1 MMDTGLG
8 FIQPMFFI
16 GVVEDR
22 GDPRAEGRVKVRAF
36 GVHGSNRDIP
46 TQDLPWATLI
56 IGNHD
61 VNFTPP
67 PLNAWVFGFFIDGR
81 EAQQP
86 MIIGLIP
93 SQSFELVNPEVN
105 GWGTVPAE
113 DYDLQSQGTRPRDLG
128 LSPLSNLATGEF
140 LNETYNEALEINRIR
155 SIPIA
160 GGCARNHVP
169 IGNGNL
175 WGNDLAE
182 NAGGTVGPTDAIPAN
197 LPPLSGNRNLDEAKA
212 KAEAYIGRPISEA
225 EWGSLVR
232 ATFAEATSNP
242 AERAGVMSVML
253 NRVKSSKFPNTIDG
267 VLNQPNQFQAVTG
280 TSVEPGPSEGY
291 TANRSDAQLGVMAD
305 ALNTYLPEYS
315 NRGWIFFTSNIDA
328 AYKAGTNK
336 GFKNTVTNLPDSEVI
351 GGTVFGG
358 GSSGSSG
365 SAATDAGSSVN
376 PDTGPSPAPSASA
389 AKLDR
394 ADQIRTRIAGI
405 DKQLDTN
412 TSADTFEVLMAER
425 KALEAELASLE
436 ASSPTE
442 GTAGAPYSSYATP
455 QVDTSCVSTWDE
467 PASGYS
473 AKYPYNRVLQTATG
487 HSIELD
493 DTPGGER
500 IMIWHR
506 DGSYIQITGSSTSY
520 KNMGDKYEVNER
532 NNHVYIGGNNII
544 TIEGDSHVLVKG
556 NKVEEI
562 MGDYKQIVHGN
573 IMVGGAGRVEING
586 ADRTDIRSASLGLDS
601 NVENLNIRTGKN
613 IVFESGETI
622 SLKSRNIRIGASENM
637 SVSGETGLFLQS
649 VSGDVHLKSKGN
661 MFVNPEQNLYLKTE
675 GGSVAIQSQGPLK
688 MNSAGSFVSI
698 DSSSYM
704 SLGSE
709 ANLMMASKGGSVNLN
724 AAENMGLS
732 SKMMYM
738 QGKTDVNIMASGGQT
753 NIGASADI
761 TIASSGGNMF
771 AQATGNIN
779 IKGDAIVNIEAAGDM
794 NVKSLNMKLAGST
807 STEILSNSVKIEGS
821 GVMSIKGEA
830 TYVEGALVNI
840 LGNTV
845 FIDDV
850 IQLASGLAVPAFT
863 AVAPVEADPGNEVK
877 TKQEVQPASFDN
889 AAAAAGADVP
899 SSSADSS
906 SQAKAAEPPAAA
918 QSASA
923 GPSTPPDRHP
933 PSLTKFVRPPLQ
945 GPITREQASDL
956 QQMGGR
962 SGLTDAQLAALY
974 GR

>member
-1 MMDTGLG
+1 MDSGLG
-8 FIQPMFFI
+8 FIQPMFFV

-22 GDPRAEGRVKVRAF
+22 NDPRVEGRVKVRAF

-46 TQDLPWATLI
+46 TTELPWATLI

-93 SQSFELVNPEVN
+93 AQAVDLVDPETK

-113 DYDLQSQGTRPRDLG
+113 DYDLQSQGTRPRDIG

-140 LNETYNEALEINRIR
+140 LNETYNEPLETNRIR

-160 GGCARNHVP
+160 GGCIRNHYP
-169 IGNGNL
+169 MGNGNL
-175 WGNDLAE
+175 WGNDNGE
-182 NAGGTVGPTDAIPAN
+182 GAGGAAGPTDAIPAN
-197 LPPLSGNRNLDEAKA
+197 LPPLSGNRNLDEAKT
-212 KAEAYIGRPISEA
+212 KAEAYLGRPISDS
-225 EWGSLVR
+225 EWDALVR
-232 ATFAEATSNP
+232 TTFAEATSNP
-242 AERAGVMSVML
+242 AERAGVMTVIL
-253 NRVKSSKFPNTIDG
+253 NRVKSPNFPNTIDG
-267 VLNQPNQFQAVTG
+267 VLNQKSQFQAVTG
-280 TSVEPGPSEGY
+280 TRNDPGPSEGY
-291 TANRSDAQLGVMAD
+291 TANRSPAQLASMAD
-305 ALNTYLPEYS
+305 GLNTYLPEYA
-315 NRGWIFFTSNIDA
+315 NKGWVNFTSNIDA
-328 AYKAGTNK
+328 AYGAGTNI
-336 GFKNTVTNLPDSEVI
+336 GFKDTVRNSPGSEVI
-351 GGTVFGG
+351 GGTIFGSVG
-358 GSSGSSG
+358 GSGSSN
-365 SAATDAGSSVN
+365 ASVT
-376 PDTGPSPAPSASA
+376 PTTTTGAAPSASTV
-389 AKLDR
+389 KLDR
-394 ADQIRTRIAGI
+394 AAQIRTRIAGI

-412 TSADTFEVLMAER
+412 TSADKFETLMAER

-442 GTAGAPYSSYATP
+442 GTAGDPYSSYTTP
-455 QVDTSCVSTWDE
+455 QVDTSCSSTWDE
-467 PASGYS
+467 PPSGYS

-493 DTPGGER
+493 DTPGSER

-532 NNHVYIGGNNII
+532 NSHVYIGGNNIV
-544 TIEGDSHVLVKG
+544 TIEGDSHVLIKG

-586 ADRTDIRSASLGLDS
+586 SDRTDIRSASLGLDS

-613 IVFESGETI
+613 IVFESGDTI
-622 SLKSRNIRIGASENM
+622 SLKSKNIRIGASENM
-637 SVSGETGLFLQS
+637 SVSGETGLFLQA
-649 VSGDVHLKSKGN
+649 VSGDVHVKSKGN

-675 GGSVAIQSQGPLK
+675 GGSVAIQSEGPLK

-698 DSSSYM
+698 NSSSYM

-709 ANLMMASKGGSVNLN
+709 ANLMMASKAGSVNLN

-761 TIASSGGNMF
+761 TIKSSGGNLF
-771 AQATGNIN
+771 GQATGSIN
-779 IKGDAIVNIEAAGDM
+779 IKGDGIVNIEAIGDM
-794 NVKSLNMKLAGST
+794 NVRAVNMNLGGST
-807 STEILSNSVKIEGS
+807 SANIRSGNVKIEGDAFVS
-821 GVMSIKGEA
+821 VIGEMAYLSAIGDVNIKG
-830 TYVEGALVNI
+830 T
-840 LGNTV
+840 TV
-845 FIDDV
+845 WIDDIV
-850 IQLASGLAVPAFT
+850 QLASGSGVAGFT
-863 AVAPVEADPGNEVK
+863 AAPPGEATPGNEIK
-877 TKQEVQPASFDN
+877 TKQEVQPAKFDD
-889 AAAAAGADVP
+889 AASAAGGDTA
-899 SSSADSS
+899 
-906 SQAKAAEPPAAA
+906 SQAKAAEVPAAA
-918 QSASA
+918 QSAAA
-923 GPSTPPDRHP
+923 GPSSPPDRHP
-933 PSLTKFVRPPLQ
+933 PSLTKVFTMDDVSSIAPGNPGNPIDTSVGPPVAPTFGLEDVR
-945 GPITREQASDL
+945 
-956 QQMGGR
+956 
-962 SGLTDAQLAALY
+962 
-974 GR
+974 

>member
-1 MMDTGLG
+1 MTDTGLG
-8 FIQPMFFI
+8 FIQPMFFV

-22 GDPRAEGRVKVRAF
+22 SDPRAEGRVKVRAF

-140 LNETYNEALEINRIR
+140 LNETYNESLEINRVR
-155 SIPIA
+155 SIAIA
-160 GGCARNHVP
+160 GGCARNHIP
-169 IGNGNL
+169 MGNGNV
-175 WGNDLAE
+175 WGNDIGE
-182 NAGGTVGPTDAIPAN
+182 NAGSQQPAGPPRQIPA
-197 LPPLSGNRNLDEAKA
+197 SEQARIEAFDSDP
-212 KAEAYIGRPISEA
+212 E
-225 EWGSLVR
+225 
-232 ATFAEATSNP
+232 
-242 AERAGVMSVML
+242 
-253 NRVKSSKFPNTIDG
+253 
-267 VLNQPNQFQAVTG
+267 FQAELKRLTEKHGVSREQLYGIISGESSYDPSVINPFGYAGLFQFGKDALADINSRTG
-280 TSVEPGPSEGY
+280 SNHTPQSIAAMPP
-291 TANRSDAQLGVMAD
+291 AQQLGVYD
-305 ALNTYLPEYS
+305 NYLDRWRFR
-315 NRGWIFFTSNIDA
+315 N
-328 AYKAGTNK
+328 
-336 GFKNTVTNLPDSEVI
+336 
-351 GGTVFGG
+351 
-358 GSSGSSG
+358 SSGLGVMQAAPGYAGRPGDTEVYAVG
-365 SAATDAGSSVN
+365 SKAWQSNPGWRGADGKITVDSINGYYNRKNPPPLAGSEAAAAE
-376 PDTGPSPAPSASA
+376 TAAASA
-389 AKLDR
+389 PIPTNPNEPTLDR

-436 ASSPTE
+436 SSAPTE
-442 GTAGAPYSSYATP
+442 GSAGDPYSSYTTP

-467 PASGYS
+467 PPSGYS
-473 AKYPYNRVLQTATG
+473 AKYPYNRVLQTAAG

-500 IMIWHR
+500 IMIWHK
-506 DGSYIQITGSSTSY
+506 DGSYIQITGSSTSS

-532 NNHVYIGGNNII
+532 NNHIYIGGNNII
-544 TIEGDSHVLVKG
+544 TIEGDSYVLVKG

-698 DSSSYM
+698 NSSSYM

-761 TIASSGGNMF
+761 TIASSGGKLF
-771 AQATGNIN
+771 AQASDTIN
-779 IKGDAIVNIEAAGDM
+779 IKSGTAVNVEATGAM
-794 NVKSLNMKLAGST
+794 NLKADNMRLGGTSSTQMRSGSIRID
-807 STEILSNSVKIEGS
+807 SD

-830 TYVEGALVNI
+830 TYLEGQGDVNI
-840 LGNTV
+840 KGTTV
-845 FIDDV
+845 WIDDIV
-850 IQLASGLAVPAFT
+850 QLASGSADAAFIAT
-863 AVAPVEADPGNEVK
+863 APEVANPGNEVK

-923 GPSTPPDRHP
+923 GPSAPPDRHP

>member
-1 MMDTGLG
+1 MDTGLG
-8 FIQPMFFI
+8 FIQPMFFV

-46 TQDLPWATLI
+46 TQELPWATLI

-93 SQSFELVNPEVN
+93 SQAFELVNPETN
-105 GWGTVPAE
+105 GWGTVPSE

-140 LNETYNEALEINRIR
+140 LNETYNEALEINRVR

-160 GGCARNHVP
+160 GGCARNHIP
-169 IGNGNL
+169 MGNGNL

-182 NAGGTVGPTDAIPAN
+182 IGGGGPGGASGAPTEVIPSN
-197 LPPLSGNRNLDEAKA
+197 LPPLSGNRNLDEAKL
-212 KAEAYIGRPISEA
+212 KAEAYIGRSITDSEWDA
-225 EWGSLVR
+225 LVR
-232 ATFAEATSNP
+232 TTFAEATSNP
-242 AERAGVMSVML
+242 AERAGVMTVIL
-253 NRVKSSKFPNTIDG
+253 NRVKSPSFPNTIDG
-267 VLNQPNQFQAVTG
+267 VLTQKSQFQAVTG
-280 TSVEPGPSEGY
+280 TRNDPGPSGPY
-291 TANRSDAQLGVMAD
+291 TASRSPAQLASMAD
-305 ALNTYLPEYS
+305 ALNTYLPEYA
-315 NRGWIFFTSNIDA
+315 NKGWVNFTSNIDA
-328 AYKAGTNK
+328 AYGAGTNI
-336 GFKNTVTNLPDSEVI
+336 GFKDTVRNSPGSEVI
-351 GGTVFGG
+351 GGTIFGSVG
-358 GSSGSSG
+358 GSGSSNASVSPTTTTG
-365 SAATDAGSSVN
+365 S
-376 PDTGPSPAPSASA
+376 PPSASTVRF
-389 AKLDR
+389 DR
-394 ADQIRTRIAGI
+394 AAQIRTRIAEI
-405 DKQLDTN
+405 DKQIEQAITP
-412 TSADTFEVLMAER
+412 ADIKKLVDER
-425 KALEAELASLE
+425 KVLEAELASLE
-436 ASSPTE
+436 SSAPTE
-442 GTAGAPYSSYATP
+442 GTAGDPYSSYTTP
-455 QVDTSCVSTWDE
+455 QVDSSCVSTWDE

-506 DGSYIQITGSSTSY
+506 DGSYIQITGSSTSS

-544 TIEGDSHVLVKG
+544 TIEGDSYVLVKG

-613 IVFESGETI
+613 IVFESGDTI
-622 SLKSRNIRIGASENM
+622 SLKSKNIRMGASENM
-637 SVSGETGLFLQS
+637 SVSGETGLFLQA

-661 MFVNPEQNLYLKTE
+661 MFMNPEQNLYLKTE
-675 GGSVAIQSQGPLK
+675 GGSVSIQSEGPLK

-698 DSSSYM
+698 NSSSYM

-709 ANLMMASKGGSVNLN
+709 ANLMMASKAGSVNLN

-771 AQATGNIN
+771 AQANGNIN
-779 IKGDAIVNIEAAGDM
+779 IKGDGIVNIEAAGDM
-794 NVKSLNMKLAGST
+794 NVKSLNLKIAGST
-807 STEILSNSVKIEGS
+807 STEMFSDSIKIA
-821 GVMSIKGEA
+821 GVGIMSIKGEA
-830 TYVEGALVNI
+830 TYLEGALVNI
-840 LGNTV
+840 LGSTV

-863 AVAPVEADPGNEVK
+863 AVGPEVADPGNEIK

-889 AAAAAGADVP
+889 AAAAAGGDTA
-899 SSSADSS
+899 
-906 SQAKAAEPPAAA
+906 SQAKAAEAPASA
-918 QSASA
+918 QSGSA
-923 GPSTPPDRHP
+923 GPSAPPDRHP
-933 PSLTKFVRPPLQ
+933 PSLTK
-945 GPITREQASDL
+945 PITMDDVTSIAPGNPGNPIDTSIGPPVAPAFTLNDVI
-956 QQMGGR
+956 
-962 SGLTDAQLAALY
+962 
-974 GR
+974 